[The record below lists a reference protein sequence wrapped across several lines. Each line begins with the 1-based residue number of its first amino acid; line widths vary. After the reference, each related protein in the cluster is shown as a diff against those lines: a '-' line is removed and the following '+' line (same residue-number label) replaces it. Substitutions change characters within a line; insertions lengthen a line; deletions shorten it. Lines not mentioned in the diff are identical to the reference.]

1 MYIHDPVYQISSPGS
16 HLDDIPSWEGRLK
29 KMGGANTAYW
39 PNYPIRLPK
48 EVKCYHINI
57 SLNYFMVI
65 LECIKVTKYIP
76 SDFNKRSLAL
86 MGYCNQVDSF
96 HRVKSLVKWKFTT
109 LKMGWVL
116 GILHPEVQ
124 AIGHII
130 GLFGK
135 MLMVMV

>member
-29 KMGGANTAYW
+29 KMGGQNTAYW

-48 EVKCYHINI
+48 EVKWYHVNI
-57 SLNYFMVI
+57 SFSYYTRVYKG
-65 LECIKVTKYIP
+65 EKYIQF
-76 SDFNKRSLAL
+76 DFNERSLAL
-86 MGYCNQVDSF
+86 TGYCNQVDSF

-130 GLFGK
+130 GLSGK
-135 MLMVMV
+135 MLMVMA

>member
-1 MYIHDPVYQISSPGS
+1 MYKGDKFIH
-16 HLDDIPSWEGRLK
+16 
-29 KMGGANTAYW
+29 
-39 PNYPIRLPK
+39 
-48 EVKCYHINI
+48 
-57 SLNYFMVI
+57 
-65 LECIKVTKYIP
+65 
-76 SDFNKRSLAL
+76 SDFNERSLAL

-96 HRVKSLVKWKFTT
+96 HRVKSLVKWRFTT
-109 LKMGWVL
+109 LKMGWVP

>member
-48 EVKCYHINI
+48 EVKCYHVNI
-57 SLNYFMVI
+57 SLNYYTRPP
-65 LECIKVTKYIP
+65 KVTNYIQFN
-76 SDFNKRSLAL
+76 FNKRSLAL
-86 MGYCNQVDSF
+86 MGYCNQVDLF

-109 LKMGWVL
+109 LKMGWVP
-116 GILHPEVQ
+116 GILHPEVR

-130 GLFGK
+130 GLYGK